1 MSANPSQVHDSTE
14 FIPLEDYRFIGNDV
28 TVQNKRT
35 FIEQLRLRAAIYVAA
50 KHTGIAK
57 LTAYRW
63 RESDPQ
69 FAEAWDEALEDAA
82 DVMETSTYEEALGTE
97 EKPGNPL
104 LKMFWL
110 KAHRPKFRDKVQVD
124 LNAVQSDIDELIS
137 KVNQRQL
144 PPPMTMSDFVDTD
157 YSQGDN
163 LHFPIPSQL
172 EQKEES
178 ESE

>member
-1 MSANPSQVHDSTE
+1 MSANPSQVTDTTE
-14 FIPLEDYRFIGNDV
+14 FIPLEDYQFLGNDV

-35 FIEQLRLRAAIYVAA
+35 FIQQLRLRAAIYVAA

-82 DVMETSTYEEALGTE
+82 DVMETSTYEDALN
-97 EKPGNPL
+97 GNAL

-124 LNAVQSDIDELIS
+124 LNAVQSDIDDLI
-137 KVNQRQL
+137 QRVGQKQL
-144 PPPMTMSDFVDTD
+144 PVASTSFIDTD
-157 YSQGDN
+157 YSTSEDEYQPVDN
-163 LHFPIPSQL
+163 DQASSDSDTP
-172 EQKEES
+172 
-178 ESE
+178 